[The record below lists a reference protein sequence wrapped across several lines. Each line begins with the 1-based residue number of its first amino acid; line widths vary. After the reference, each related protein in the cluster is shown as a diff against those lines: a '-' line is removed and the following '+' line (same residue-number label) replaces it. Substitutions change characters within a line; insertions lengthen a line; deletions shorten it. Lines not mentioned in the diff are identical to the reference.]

1 MKFEQKT
8 VDETLSLIR
17 ETYPNYVITFAELE
31 EYGVIVVRLST
42 LDFAVTVIKDEDT
55 SSLEEVFAEVIK
67 RIECLENGEEY
78 NSGSS
83 SLEKAANV
91 LRMTLQEIGFDRAVS
106 LLEKLNKC

>member
-8 VDETLSLIR
+8 IEETLSLIR
-17 ETYPNYVITFAELE
+17 EAYPNYVITFAELE

-67 RIECLENGEEY
+67 RIECLEWRRY